1 MALETLIN
9 ENAEKVKGTLG
20 KLLIGRGYSEN
31 LIEAMKYTALSGG
44 KFIRPFL
51 VTEFCRLNGGVDGDS
66 LTLACAVEMI
76 HAYSL
81 IHDDLPCMDNSKI
94 RRGRPSN
101 HVINGEAGAL
111 LAGDGLL
118 TKAFQVIA
126 DSPISAEARIDAVRE
141 LARYSGPDGMVGGQ
155 QLDCEQVTAGMAK
168 IIAIH
173 EGKTVALI
181 QASCVL
187 GVIAAGG
194 TKSDKTIA
202 REYGYNIGMA
212 FQIVDDVLDVIGDK
226 DILGKPTGT
235 DTGNG
240 KTTFVSLLGVDESIK
255 LAKEYTEKA
264 KAVLPDSEHGQI
276 LAQLADVLVSRV
288 N

>member
-181 QASCVL
+181 QAACVL

-194 TKSDKTIA
+194 TKADKTVA
-202 REYGYNIGMA
+202 REYGYNLGMA
-212 FQIVDDVLDVIGDK
+212 FQIVDDLLDVIGDK
-226 DILGKPTGT
+226 ESLGKPTGT
-235 DTGNG
+235 DTVNG
-240 KTTFVSLLGVDESIK
+240 KTTFVTLLGVDKSKE
-255 LAKEYTEKA
+255 LAGEYTEKA
-264 KAVLPDSEHGQI
+264 KAVLPDTEHGRV
-276 LAQLADVLVSRV
+276 LVQLADVLVSRIK
-288 N
+288 

>member
-155 QLDCEQVTAGMAK
+155 QLDCEQLTAGMAK

-181 QASCVL
+181 QAACVL

-194 TKSDKTIA
+194 TKADKTVA
-202 REYGYNIGMA
+202 REYGYNLGMA
-212 FQIVDDVLDVIGDK
+212 FQIVDDLLDVIGDK
-226 DILGKPTGT
+226 ESLGKPTGT
-235 DTGNG
+235 DTVNG
-240 KTTFVSLLGVDESIK
+240 KTTFVTLLGVEDSKK
-255 LAKEYTEKA
+255 LAREYTEKA
-264 KAVLPDSEHGQI
+264 KAVLPDTEHGRV
-276 LAQLADVLVSRV
+276 LVQLADVLVSRIK
-288 N
+288 

>member
-1 MALETLIN
+1 MSLEILIN
-9 ENAEKVKGTLG
+9 ENATKVKETLS
-20 KLLIGRGYSEN
+20 KLLVGRGYSEN

-51 VTEFCRLNGGVDGDS
+51 VTEFCRMNGGVDGDS

-81 IHDDLPCMDNSKI
+81 IHDDLPCMDNSKV
-94 RRGRPSN
+94 RRGRASN
-101 HVINGEAGAL
+101 HIVNGEAGAL

-155 QLDCEQVTAGMAK
+155 QLDCEQVTAGMTK
-168 IIAIH
+168 IVAIH

-181 QASCVL
+181 QAACVL

-194 TKSDKTIA
+194 TKADKTVA

-226 DILGKPTGT
+226 NKLGKPTGT
-235 DTGNG
+235 DLGNG
-240 KTTFVSLLGVDESIK
+240 KTTFVTLLGVDKSIE

-264 KAVLPDSEHGQI
+264 KAVLPDNEHGKV
-276 LAQLADVLVSRV
+276 LSELADYLGSRL

>member
-1 MALETLIN
+1 MELNVLIN
-9 ENAEKVKGTLG
+9 ENAQVVKQTLG

-51 VTEFCRLNGGVDGDS
+51 VTEFCRLFGGVDGDS

-94 RRGRPSN
+94 RRGKASN
-101 HVINGEAGAL
+101 HVVNGEAGAL

-141 LARYSGPDGMVGGQ
+141 LSKYAGPDGMVGGQ
-155 QLDCEQVTAGMAK
+155 QLDCEQLTAGMAK
-168 IIAIH
+168 IVAIH

-194 TKSDKTIA
+194 TKSDKSIA

-212 FQIVDDVLDVIGDK
+212 FQIVDDVLDVVGDK
-226 DILGKPTGT
+226 NIIGKPTGT
-235 DTGNG
+235 DIGNG
-240 KTTFVSLLGVDESIK
+240 KTTFVSLLGVDKSIE

-264 KAVLPDSEHGQI
+264 KAVLPENEHGEI
-276 LAQLADVLVSRV
+276 LKELADYLVSRIS
-288 N
+288 

>member
-9 ENAEKVKGTLG
+9 ENAGVVKTTLN
-20 KLLIGRGYSEN
+20 KLLVGRGYSEN

-51 VTEFCRLNGGVDGDS
+51 VTEFCRLNGGNDLDS
-66 LTLACAVEMI
+66 LSLACSVEMI

-81 IHDDLPCMDNSKI
+81 IHDDLPCMDDSKL

-126 DSPISAEARIDAVRE
+126 ESPLSAEARIDAVYE
-141 LARYSGPDGMVGGQ
+141 LSKYAGPDGMVGGQ
-155 QLDCEQVTAGMAK
+155 QLDCEQMTAGMAK
-168 IIAIH
+168 IVAIH

-194 TKSDKTIA
+194 TKEDKKIA
-202 REYGYNIGMA
+202 REYGYNLGMC
-212 FQIVDDVLDVIGDK
+212 FQIVDDILDVVGDK
-226 DILGKPTGT
+226 NVLGKPTGS
-235 DTGNG
+235 DTSNG
-240 KTTFVSLLGVDESIK
+240 KTTFVTLLGVEK
-255 LAKEYTEKA
+255 AKELAKEYTEKA
-264 KAVLPDSEHGQI
+264 KAVLNDTEHGQV
-276 LAQLADVLVSRV
+276 LAELADLLLSRIS
-288 N
+288 